1 MRRYIIIIAL
11 VLILFTGCGK
21 DEIPKLDHNGAKN
34 VDEFDKIEENIPNPE
49 IIKEIAANE
58 LGRIMIIEYHV
69 IGDKDARWAR
79 SYESFRQDLEKL
91 YSSGYVAVSLKDMIK
106 GNIDIPAGKTPVVI
120 TFDDGTQGQF
130 RYIENEQG
138 EMIVDPKSGVGVL
151 ENFYKEFPD
160 FGLEATFFINY
171 YTPFGQGTELS
182 KKKITHIIES
192 GMDIGNHSV
201 NHLKMNTL
209 SKEEVAKELALIVKM
224 VKDIVPDYEV
234 ETLALPF
241 GIGTKETEWSVRG
254 EYEGTAFENI
264 GVLLVGSTPAP
275 SPYNKNFPPY
285 ALERVQVFED
295 NLDKW
300 IKYFEDNPDQK
311 YVSDGYAEVI
321 SFPESKKE
329 ILNTEIVKEKEII
342 TY

>member
-1 MRRYIIIIAL
+1 MRKYIIIVAIFL
-11 VLILFTGCGK
+11 LFLSGCSGKPQNIEVLPDPAPETEEKGLDI
-21 DEIPKLDHNGAKN
+21 EKL
-34 VDEFDKIEENIPNPE
+34 
-49 IIKEIAANE
+49 KEIGANE

-69 IGDKDARWAR
+69 IGEEDDRWAR
-79 SYESFRQDLEKL
+79 SYISFRKDLEKL
-91 YSSGYVAVSLKDMIK
+91 YEAGYVSVSLNDMIR

-120 TFDDGTQGQF
+120 TFDDGTAGQF
-130 RYIENEQG
+130 RYIEDENGQL
-138 EMIVDPKSGVGVL
+138 IIDPKSGVGVL
-151 ENFYKEFPD
+151 EEFYQDYPE

-171 YTPFGQGTELS
+171 YTPFGQGSELS
-182 KKKITHIIES
+182 KKKIAHIIES

-209 SKEEVAKELALIVKM
+209 SKEEAAKELAPIVKM
-224 VKDIVPDYEV
+224 VNEIVPGYKV
-234 ETLALPF
+234 ETFALPF

-254 EYEGTAFENI
+254 EHQGISYENI

-275 SPYNKNFPPY
+275 SPYNKNFSPY

-300 IKYFEDNPDQK
+300 IKFFADNPEQR
-311 YVSDGYAEVI
+311 YISDGLADIVVI
-321 SFPESKKE
+321 PEKNLEFADPNLK
-329 ILNTEIVKEKEII
+329 KEII

>member
-1 MRRYIIIIAL
+1 MRKYIIIIT
-11 VLILFTGCGK
+11 LILILISGCGK
-21 DEIPKLDHNGAKN
+21 DEIPKLDNNGVTNNDQAEKN
-34 VDEFDKIEENIPNPE
+34 EINNPDPE
-49 IIKEIAANE
+49 KIKEIGANE

-69 IGDKDARWAR
+69 IGEEDARWAR
-79 SYESFRQDLEKL
+79 SYTSFRQDLEKL
-91 YSSGYVAVSLKDMIK
+91 YNSGYVAVSLKDMIQ

-138 EMIVDPKSGVGVL
+138 EMVVDPKSGVGVL
-151 ENFYKEFPD
+151 ENFYKDYPD
-160 FGLEATFFINY
+160 FGLEATFFVNY
-171 YTPFGQGTELS
+171 YSPFGQGADLS
-182 KKKITHIIES
+182 KRKITHIIES

-209 SKEEVAKELALIVKM
+209 SKEEAAKELALIVKM
-224 VKDIVPDYEV
+224 IKDIVPDYEV

-300 IKYFEDNPDQK
+300 IKYFEENPDQK
-311 YVSDGYAEVI
+311 YVSDGHLEVV
-321 SFPESKKE
+321 SFPESKLD
-329 ILNTEIVKEKEII
+329 IFNTEISKEII